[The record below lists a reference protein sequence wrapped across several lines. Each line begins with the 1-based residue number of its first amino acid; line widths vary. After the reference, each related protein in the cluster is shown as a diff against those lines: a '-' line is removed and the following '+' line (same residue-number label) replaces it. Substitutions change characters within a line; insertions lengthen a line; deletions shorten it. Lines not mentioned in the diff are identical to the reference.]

1 MDMDID
7 VQEKLANLY
16 IKLEIKHEKLSD
28 VDKDV
33 IDKAILNTLIDSN
46 IKYEIYLDNMKHE
59 AFRVLELFQKWYNNA
74 DNSLTMK
81 EYEEFYNNYMKNT
94 FVYNVYKIIYIFF
107 HPVVISNNFISTET
121 ESEISTS
128 KQTICNDEFIINIF
142 HLCFYYNVLNYDDFK
157 KQEVNWDEKY
167 LVPSNYILGKQI
179 YTCYDQMTNNYI
191 PNFQMNIYEMN
202 SLKNDPRWLLS

>member
-1 MDMDID
+1 MNNID

-33 IDKAILNTLIDSN
+33 IYKAILNTLIDSN
-46 IKYEIYLDNMKHE
+46 IKYEIYLDNMKYE

-142 HLCFYYNVLNYDDFK
+142 HLYFYYNVLNYDDFK
-157 KQEVNWDEKY
+157 KQEINWDEKY

-179 YTCYDQMTNNYI
+179 YTRYDQMTNNYI

-202 SLKNDPRWLLS
+202 SLKNDPRWLLN

>member
-1 MDMDID
+1 MNNID

-16 IKLEIKHEKLSD
+16 IKLEIKREKLSD

-33 IDKAILNTLIDSN
+33 IYKAILNTLIDSN
-46 IKYEIYLDNMKHE
+46 IKYEIYLDNMKYE

-121 ESEISTS
+121 ESEIST

-142 HLCFYYNVLNYDDFK
+142 HLYFYYNVLNYDDFK
-157 KQEVNWDEKY
+157 KQEINWDEKY

-179 YTCYDQMTNNYI
+179 YTRYDQMTNNYI

-202 SLKNDPRWLLS
+202 SLKNDPRWL

>member
-1 MDMDID
+1 MNNIDI
-7 VQEKLANLY
+7 QENLINLY
-16 IKLEIKHEKLSD
+16 IKSEIKHEKLSD

-33 IDKAILNTLIDSN
+33 IYKAMLNTLINSN
-46 IKYEIYLDNMKHE
+46 IKYEIYLDNMKYE

-107 HPVVISNNFISTET
+107 HPVVMSNNFISTEM

-142 HLCFYYNVLNYDDFK
+142 HLYFYYNVLNYDDFK

-167 LVPSNYILGKQI
+167 LVPTKFELKKHVYIR
-179 YTCYDQMTNNYI
+179 YDNKINNYVSCFEI
-191 PNFQMNIYEMN
+191 NERELYQA
-202 SLKNDPRWLLS
+202 KNDPRWLNM

>member
-1 MDMDID
+1 MNNID

-33 IDKAILNTLIDSN
+33 IYKAILNTLIDSN
-46 IKYEIYLDNMKHE
+46 VKYEIYLDNMKYE
-59 AFRVLELFQKWYNNA
+59 SFRVLELFQKWYNNA

-142 HLCFYYNVLNYDDFK
+142 HLYFYYNVLNYDDFK
-157 KQEVNWDEKY
+157 KQEINWDEKY

-179 YTCYDQMTNNYI
+179 YTRYDQMTNNYI

-202 SLKNDPRWLLS
+202 SLKNDPRWLLN

>member
-1 MDMDID
+1 MNNID

-33 IDKAILNTLIDSN
+33 IYKAILNTLIDSN
-46 IKYEIYLDNMKHE
+46 IKYEIYLDNMKYE
-59 AFRVLELFQKWYNNA
+59 SFRVLELFQKWYNNA

-142 HLCFYYNVLNYDDFK
+142 HLYFYYNVLNYDDFK
-157 KQEVNWDEKY
+157 KQEINWDEKY

-179 YTCYDQMTNNYI
+179 YTRYDQMTNNYI

-202 SLKNDPRWLLS
+202 SLKNDPRWLLN

>member
-1 MDMDID
+1 MNNID

-33 IDKAILNTLIDSN
+33 IYKAILNTLIDSN
-46 IKYEIYLDNMKHE
+46 IKYEIYLDNMKYE

-142 HLCFYYNVLNYDDFK
+142 HLYFYYNVLNYDDFK
-157 KQEVNWDEKY
+157 KQEINWDEKY

-179 YTCYDQMTNNYI
+179 YTRYDQMTNNYI
-191 PNFQMNIYEMN
+191 QNFQMNIYEMN
-202 SLKNDPRWLLS
+202 SLKNDPRWLLN

>member
-1 MDMDID
+1 MNNID

-33 IDKAILNTLIDSN
+33 IYKAILNTLIDSN
-46 IKYEIYLDNMKHE
+46 IKYEIYLDNMKYE

-142 HLCFYYNVLNYDDFK
+142 HLYFYYNILNYDDFK
-157 KQEVNWDEKY
+157 KQEINWDEEY

-179 YTCYDQMTNNYI
+179 YTRYDQMTNNYI

-202 SLKNDPRWLLS
+202 SLKNDPRWLLN

>member
-1 MDMDID
+1 MNNID

-33 IDKAILNTLIDSN
+33 IYKAILNTLIDSN
-46 IKYEIYLDNMKHE
+46 IKYEIYLDNMKYE

-142 HLCFYYNVLNYDDFK
+142 HLYFYYNVLNYDDFK
-157 KQEVNWDEKY
+157 KQEINWDEKY

-179 YTCYDQMTNNYI
+179 YTRYDQMTNNYI

-202 SLKNDPRWLLS
+202 SLKNDPRWLLH